1 MKSAHKS
8 TITAICQGGDDQ
20 PNRKKWLR
28 LNGGEPTVSE
38 ISSFLLNKILLPKY
52 KKDGWRD
59 FSDIY
64 CQVFCLTDDNH
75 LIRMVH
81 HLLRFFLLSNN

>member
-1 MKSAHKS
+1 MQSSSQSK
-8 TITAICQGGDDQ
+8 ITAICQGGDDQ
-20 PNRKKWLR
+20 PKRKKWLR

-38 ISSFLLNKILLPKY
+38 ISFFLLNKILLPKY

-64 CQVFCLTDDNH
+64 CQVLCLTDDNC
-75 LIRMVH
+75 LISMVH
-81 HLLRFFLLSNN
+81 PFTEIFSFV